1 MMSANAR
8 RSFVKN
14 VNEIMERRGISQAD
28 IARELDL
35 STATVAGW
43 CTGKLYPRANN
54 MQRLADYLGVTMA
67 MLVDGDGASSVD
79 DIDRLEAIHQNPRL
93 GLLFD
98 RQRKMSSADIE
109 FMLQMADR
117 IVKERDNE

>member
-1 MMSANAR
+1 MSANAR

>member
-1 MMSANAR
+1 MSANAR
-8 RSFVKN
+8 KSFVKN
-14 VNEIMERRGISQAD
+14 VNDIMERRGISQAD

-54 MQRLADYLGVTMA
+54 MQRLADYLGATMA
-67 MLVDGDGASSVD
+67 MLVDGDGASSAD

>member
-1 MMSANAR
+1 MSANAR

-28 IARELDL
+28 IARELEL

-54 MQRLADYLGVTMA
+54 MQRLADYLCVTMA
-67 MLVDGDGASSVD
+67 MLVDGDGTSSVD

-93 GLLFD
+93 GMLFD

>member
-1 MMSANAR
+1 MGADAR
-8 RSFVKN
+8 KAFVKN
-14 VNEIMERRGISQAD
+14 INEIMERRGINQAD

-35 STATVAGW
+35 STSTVAGW

-54 MQRLADYLGVTMA
+54 MQRLADLLGVTMA
-67 MLVDGDGASSVD
+67 SLVEGDGASSVD
-79 DIDRLEAIHQNPRL
+79 DIDRLEALHQNPRL

-98 RQRKMSSADIE
+98 RQRQMSNKDIE

-117 IVKERDNE
+117 ILGERDGN

>member
-1 MMSANAR
+1 MSANAR

-79 DIDRLEAIHQNPRL
+79 DIDRIEAIHQNPRL